1 MDTEAGR
8 ERKGLGQQ
16 SSGHGAIS
24 RIRTATSGPAQKRST
39 QDPPKGQT
47 ALICCV
53 IFVRAKLLS
62 HGESVAR
69 MALRCRSE
77 PIIGP

>member
-1 MDTEAGR
+1 MDAEAGR

-16 SSGHGAIS
+16 SSGHGTTS
-24 RIRTATSGPAQKRST
+24 RIRTETPGPAQKRCT
-39 QDPPKGQT
+39 QDPPIRPHS
-47 ALICCV
+47 LRHLL
-53 IFVRAKLLS
+53 VRVKLLS

-69 MALRCRSE
+69 KALRCRSE